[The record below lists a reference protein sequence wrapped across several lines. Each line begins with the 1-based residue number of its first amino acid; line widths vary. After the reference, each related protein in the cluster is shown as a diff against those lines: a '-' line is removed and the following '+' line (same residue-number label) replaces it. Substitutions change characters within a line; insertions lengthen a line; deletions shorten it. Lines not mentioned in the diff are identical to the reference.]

1 MFDFGLR
8 LRELRTKNKMSQ
20 EELARKI
27 ERSKSII
34 SNYENNTIIPP
45 VDILTQMAVIFNVS
59 LDYLVGI
66 DKNEMLSVEGLNEH
80 QKSLIQ
86 QILHELKD
94 DRKVGVG
101 LSKRQQ
107 DILNGLMIEFSRK
120 NQ

>member
-8 LRELRTKNKMSQ
+8 IRELRTKSKMSQ
-20 EELARKI
+20 EELGKKV
-27 ERSKSII
+27 ERSKSVI
-34 SNYENNTIIPP
+34 SNYENNIMMPP

-66 DKNEMLSVEGLNEH
+66 DKNEMISVDGLTEH
-80 QKSLIQ
+80 QKSLVQ
-86 QILHELKD
+86 DILQEMKD
-94 DRKVGVG
+94 TRKVGYG